1 MEGEK
6 KGQENY
12 KQARFEKKKRHMSFG
27 GNYFDMRR
35 FTSLN

>member
-12 KQARFEKKKRHMSFG
+12 KQARLEKRRHMSFG
-27 GNYFDMRR
+27 GKLF
-35 FTSLN
+35 

>member
-12 KQARFEKKKRHMSFG
+12 KQARLEKRRHMSFG
-27 GNYFDMRR
+27 GNYFDTRR